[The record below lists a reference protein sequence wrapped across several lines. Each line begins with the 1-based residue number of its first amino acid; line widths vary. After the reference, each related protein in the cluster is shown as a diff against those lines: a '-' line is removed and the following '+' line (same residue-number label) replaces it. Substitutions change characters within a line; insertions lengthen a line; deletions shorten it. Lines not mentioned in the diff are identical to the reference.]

1 MSPDQRR
8 EAVVRAALPLLIEH
22 GPALTT
28 RQVAQAAGIAEG
40 TVFRAFTDKDEL
52 VRTCVTE
59 AFRTDELREH
69 LAATADEPDLPERFV
84 RIGVLIDEHLAR
96 VGELMR
102 TLATHGYDVHQHGDG
117 SADRKPGDPPQFIA
131 EITEATAP
139 LLEAEQLRRPP
150 EEVVRTFLGVLMS
163 TRFEPD
169 ADSGDR
175 RERVRR
181 KVDLLLRG
189 ALPD

>member
-1 MSPDQRR
+1 MTPEQRR
-8 EAVVRAALPLLIEH
+8 EFVVRAALPLLIEH

-40 TVFRAFTDKDEL
+40 TVFRAFADKDEL

-59 AFRTDELREH
+59 AFRTDELREL
-69 LAATADEPDLPERFV
+69 LAGAAEEPDLQERVV
-84 RIGVLIDEHLAR
+84 RVGVLIDEHLAR
-96 VGELMR
+96 IGALMR
-102 TLATHGYDVHQHGDG
+102 TLATHGYDVHKRTGH
-117 SADRKPGDPPQFIA
+117 RPEDPPQFIA

-139 LLEAEQLRRPP
+139 LLDGEQLRRPP
-150 EEVVRTFLGVLMS
+150 EEVARTFLGVLLS
-163 TRFEPD
+163 TRFEPE
-169 ADSGDR
+169 AGDH

-189 ALPD
+189 ALLDRGA

>member
-8 EAVVRAALPLLIEH
+8 EAVVGAALPLLIEH
-22 GPALTT
+22 GTALTT

-102 TLATHGYDVHQHGDG
+102 TLATHGYDVHKHGDG